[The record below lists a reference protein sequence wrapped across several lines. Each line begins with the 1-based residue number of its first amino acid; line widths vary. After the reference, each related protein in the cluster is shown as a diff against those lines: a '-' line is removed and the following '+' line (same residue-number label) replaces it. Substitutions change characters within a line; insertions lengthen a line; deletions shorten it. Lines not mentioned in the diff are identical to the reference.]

1 MALENKQLN
10 SLSIDNDEI
19 SLKELIVK
27 IKEWGVFLKSKWKS
41 IFIFGIIG
49 ALIGL
54 TIALFEKPTYKAVLT
69 FAMEEDKGSGGG
81 LSGAL
86 GLASSFGIDLGGGGG
101 GGAFAASNL
110 TELMKSRLLVEKV
123 LLEPIIINGK
133 LITLAEYYIQIN
145 ELRKGWAD
153 NNLLKKIQFLP
164 KADRSNFTLQQDS
177 ILQQMHKI
185 LIDKEHL
192 SIMQKDKKVTI
203 LSIEVTSEN
212 ELFSKI
218 FCESIAKET
227 SDFYIET
234 RSKKSRI
241 NVDVLQKQVDSVRIA
256 LNGAITIVAN
266 ETDNVYNLNPAF
278 NIKGAPSKKK
288 QIDVQANTAIL
299 TNLVVQL
306 ELAKITL
313 RKETPLIQL
322 IDRPILPLQK
332 EKFGKL
338 KSIILGGFLA
348 GLIYI
353 LYLIFG
359 RLFGK
364 ITSFNV
370 KINT

>member
-1 MALENKQLN
+1 MAIETNQIENLN
-10 SLSIDNDEI
+10 INNDEL
-19 SLKELIVK
+19 SLKELILK
-27 IKEWGVFLKSKWKS
+27 INDWISFLKTKWLI
-41 IFIFGIIG
+41 IFIAGFIG
-49 ALIGL
+49 GLIGL
-54 TIALFEKPTYKAVLT
+54 TIALCDKPSYKAVLT
-69 FAMEEDKGSGGG
+69 FAMEEDKGGGGGG

-110 TELMKSRLLVEKV
+110 AELMKSRLLVEKV
-123 LLEPIIINGK
+123 LLAPIEINGK
-133 LITLAEYYIQIN
+133 TISLAEYYIQIN
-145 ELRKGWAD
+145 NLRKSWE
-153 NNLLKKIQFLP
+153 LKPAFKNIQFLP
-164 KADRSNFTLQQDS
+164 NADRSNFTLQQDS
-177 ILQQMHKI
+177 ILQQIHKS

-234 RSKKSRI
+234 KSKKSKI
-241 NVDVLQKQVDSVRIA
+241 NVNVLQRQTDSVRNA
-256 LNGAITIVAN
+256 LNSAITGVAN
-266 ETDNVYNLNPAF
+266 ESDNVYNLNPAF
-278 NIKGAPSKKK
+278 NIKGAPSKKM

-332 EKFGKL
+332 EKLGKL
-338 KSIILGGFLA
+338 KSIVLGGFLA
-348 GLIYI
+348 VFLYI

-359 RLFGK
+359 RIYRKMAL
-364 ITSFNV
+364 
-370 KINT
+370 

>member
-1 MALENKQLN
+1 MAIENNQIEN
-10 SLSIDNDEI
+10 SNIDNDEI
-19 SLKELIVK
+19 SLKELIFK
-27 IKEWGVFLKSKWKS
+27 IKEWGTFLKSKWIS
-41 IFIFGIIG
+41 ILIFGTIG

-54 TIALFEKPTYKAVLT
+54 SIALFEKPTYKAVLT
-69 FAMEEDKGSGGG
+69 FAMEEDKGGGGGG

-101 GGAFAASNL
+101 GGAFAAVNL
-110 TELMKSRLLVEKV
+110 SELMKSRLLVEKV
-123 LLEPIIINGK
+123 LLSPFEINNK
-133 LITLAEYYIQIN
+133 TISLAEYYIQIN
-145 ELRKGWAD
+145 KLREEWDKNPTLKG
-153 NNLLKKIQFLP
+153 IQFLP
-164 KADRSNFTLQQDS
+164 NADRSKFTIQQDS
-177 ILQQMHKI
+177 ILQKI
-185 LIDKEHL
+185 HNSLIDKEHL

-227 SDFYIET
+227 SDFYVET
-234 RSKKSRI
+234 KSKKSKI
-241 NVDVLQKQVDSVRIA
+241 NVNVLQRQTDSVRNA
-256 LNGAITIVAN
+256 LSASINGVAS
-266 ETDNVYNLNPAF
+266 EIDNVYNLNPAL

-322 IDRPILPLQK
+322 IDSPILPLKK
-332 EKFGKL
+332 EKFGML
-338 KSIILGGFLA
+338 KSFILGGFLA
-348 GLIYI
+348 GFLFI

-359 RLFGK
+359 RLYRK
-364 ITSFNV
+364 MV
-370 KINT
+370 A

>member
-1 MALENKQLN
+1 MALENNQIEN
-10 SLSIDNDEI
+10 SNIDNDEI
-19 SLKELIVK
+19 SFKELIIK
-27 IKEWGVFLKSKWKS
+27 IKEWVSFLKTKQKT
-41 IFIFGIIG
+41 IFIAGIIG

-54 TIALFEKPTYKAVLT
+54 SIALFEKPTYKAVLT
-69 FAMEEDKGSGGG
+69 FAMEEDKGGGGG

-86 GLASSFGIDLGGGGG
+86 GLASSFGIDLGGSG

-110 TELMKSRLLVEKV
+110 AELMKSRLLVEKV
-123 LLEPIIINGK
+123 LLEPIVINGK
-133 LITLAEYYIQIN
+133 TITLVEYYIQIN
-145 ELRKGWAD
+145 KLREGWYKKPTLK
-153 NNLLKKIQFLP
+153 NLQFLP
-164 KADRSNFTLQQDS
+164 NVNRSNFTLQQDS
-177 ILQQMHKI
+177 ILQQIHNS
-185 LIDKEHL
+185 LIDKKHL
-192 SIMQKDKKVTI
+192 SIMQKDKKITI

-234 RSKKSRI
+234 KSKKSKI
-241 NVDVLQKQVDSVRIA
+241 NVNVLQRQTDSVRNA
-256 LNGAITIVAN
+256 LNGAITGVAN

-322 IDRPILPLQK
+322 IDRPILPLKK

-338 KSIILGGFLA
+338 KSIALGGFLA
-348 GLIYI
+348 GFLYI

-359 RLFGK
+359 RLYRK
-364 ITSFNV
+364 LTA
-370 KINT
+370 

>member
-1 MALENKQLN
+1 MALDNNQIENSN
-10 SLSIDNDEI
+10 IDNDEI
-19 SLKELIVK
+19 SFKELIIK
-27 IKEWGVFLKSKWKS
+27 IKEWVSFLKTKQKT
-41 IFIFGIIG
+41 IFIAGIIG

-54 TIALFEKPTYKAVLT
+54 SISLFEEPTYKAVLT
-69 FAMEEDKGSGGG
+69 FAMEEDKGGGGG

-86 GLASSFGIDLGGGGG
+86 GLASSFGIDLGGSG

-110 TELMKSRLLVEKV
+110 AELMKSRLLVEKV
-123 LLEPIIINGK
+123 LLEPIVSNGK
-133 LITLAEYYIQIN
+133 IITLVEYYIQIN
-145 ELRKGWAD
+145 KLRESWDKKPTLK
-153 NNLLKKIQFLP
+153 NLQFLP
-164 KADRSNFTLQQDS
+164 NVDRSNFTLQQDS
-177 ILQQMHKI
+177 ILQQIHSS
-185 LIDKEHL
+185 LIEKEHL

-227 SDFYIET
+227 SNFYIET
-234 RSKKSRI
+234 KSKKSKI
-241 NVDVLQKQVDSVRIA
+241 NVNVLQRQTDSVRNA
-256 LNGAITIVAN
+256 LNGAITGVAN

-322 IDRPILPLQK
+322 IDRPILPLKK

-348 GLIYI
+348 GFLYI

-359 RLFGK
+359 RLYRK
-364 ITSFNV
+364 MTA
-370 KINT
+370 

>member
-1 MALENKQLN
+1 MALENNQIN
-10 SLSIDNDEI
+10 NVNADNDEI

-27 IKEWGVFLKSKWKS
+27 IKEWGAFLKSKWKAVL
-41 IFIFGIIG
+41 IVGTIG

-54 TIALFEKPTYKAVLT
+54 TIALFEKPTFKAVLT
-69 FAMEEDKGSGGG
+69 FAMEEDKGSGGGG

-86 GLASSFGIDLGGGGG
+86 GLASSFGIDLGGAGG

-110 TELMKSRLLVEKV
+110 AELMKSRLLVEKV
-123 LLEPIIINGK
+123 LLKPIEINGK
-133 LITLAEYYIQIN
+133 TISLAEFYIQIN
-145 ELRKGWAD
+145 DLRRKWTKEPI
-153 NNLLKKIQFLP
+153 LQKIQFLP
-164 KADRSNFTLQQDS
+164 NSDPNKFNIQQDS
-177 ILQQMHKI
+177 IIHEIHKN
-185 LIDKEHL
+185 LIQKENL

-218 FCESIAKET
+218 FCENLAKET
-227 SDFYIET
+227 SDFYVET
-234 RSKKSRI
+234 KSKKAKI
-241 NVDVLQKQVDSVRIA
+241 NVYVLQKQLDSIRNE
-256 LNGAITIVAN
+256 LNGAITGVAN

-278 NIKGAPSKKK
+278 NIKGASSKKK
-288 QIDVQANTAIL
+288 QIDVQANTSIL

-338 KSIILGGFLA
+338 KSIILGGFLSSF
-348 GLIYI
+348 LFI

-359 RLFGK
+359 QLYK
-364 ITSFNV
+364 KMIA
-370 KINT
+370 

>member
-1 MALENKQLN
+1 MALDNNKIEN
-10 SLSIDNDEI
+10 SGIDNDEI
-19 SLKELIVK
+19 SLKELTIK
-27 IKEWGVFLKSKWKS
+27 AKEWVAFLKSKWKS
-41 IFIFGIIG
+41 IFLAGIIG
-49 ALIGL
+49 GIIGL

-69 FAMEEDKGSGGG
+69 FAMEEDKGGGGGGG

-110 TELMKSRLLVEKV
+110 AELMKSRLLVEKV
-123 LLEPIIINGK
+123 LLEAIIINGK
-133 LITLAEYYIQIN
+133 TITLAEYYIQIN
-145 ELRKGWAD
+145 DLRRKWKNKSSLRD
-153 NNLLKKIQFLP
+153 IKFIPN
-164 KADRSNFTLQQDS
+164 ADRSNFTLQQDS
-177 ILQQMHKI
+177 ILQQIHKS
-185 LIDKEHL
+185 LINPIHL

-218 FCESIAKET
+218 FCESIARET
-227 SDFYIET
+227 SDFYIQT
-234 RSKKSRI
+234 KSKKAKI
-241 NVDVLQKQVDSVRIA
+241 NVNVLQRQTDSVRNA
-256 LNGAITIVAN
+256 LNGAITGVAN

-306 ELAKITL
+306 ELAKISL

-322 IDRPILPLQK
+322 IDRPILPLLK
-332 EKFGKL
+332 EKFGKR
-338 KSIILGGFLA
+338 KSILLGGFLA
-348 GLIYI
+348 GFLYL

-359 RLFGK
+359 RLYKKFVR
-364 ITSFNV
+364 NYL
-370 KINT
+370 

>member
-1 MALENKQLN
+1 MAIENNQIEGSN
-10 SLSIDNDEI
+10 IDNDEI
-19 SLKELIVK
+19 SLKELIIKVK
-27 IKEWGVFLKSKWKS
+27 ELGSFLKTKQKT
-41 IFIFGIIG
+41 IFIAGFIG

-69 FAMEEDKGSGGG
+69 FAMEEDKGSGSGGAG

-101 GGAFAASNL
+101 GAFAASNL
-110 TELMKSRLLVEKV
+110 AELMKSHLVVDKV
-123 LLEPIIINGK
+123 LLEPIVIKGK
-133 LITLAEYYIQIN
+133 KISLAEYYIQIN
-145 ELRKGWAD
+145 ELREDWEKKPT
-153 NNLLKKIQFLP
+153 LKNIQFLP
-164 KADRSNFTLQQDS
+164 NADRSNFTLQQDS
-177 ILQQMHKI
+177 ILKQIHKS
-185 LIDKEHL
+185 LVDPKKL

-227 SDFYIET
+227 SDFYIESK
-234 RSKKSRI
+234 SKKSKI
-241 NVDVLQKQVDSVRIA
+241 NVNVLQRQTDSVRNA
-256 LNGAITIVAN
+256 LNGAITGVAN
-266 ETDNVYNLNPAF
+266 ETDNVYNLNPAY
-278 NIKGAPSKKK
+278 NIKGAPSKNK
-288 QIDVQANTAIL
+288 QIDVQANTAVL

-338 KSIILGGFLA
+338 KAIILCGFLA
-348 GLIYI
+348 GFLYI

-359 RLFGK
+359 RFYSK
-364 ITSFNV
+364 MT
-370 KINT
+370 T